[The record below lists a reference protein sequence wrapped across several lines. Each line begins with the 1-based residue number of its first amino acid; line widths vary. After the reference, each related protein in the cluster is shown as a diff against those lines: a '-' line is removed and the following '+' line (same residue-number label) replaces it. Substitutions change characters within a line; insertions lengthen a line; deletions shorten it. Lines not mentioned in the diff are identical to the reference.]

1 MVTSLHVS
9 RAVRHLAMP
18 MARRCQISPDL
29 AAYNGSAACN
39 GPGVRGDVAA
49 GGGEEPLDDPTVV
62 PAMAQSPTAG
72 PSPMVLGLAPW
83 AGVVASAAV
92 VLLVAVVSWWAAIKM
107 LAPSGAITASV
118 AMAAVACLPLFGMG
132 NRMVA
137 PIRRRWHS
145 SDELTGLPGRRHFVE
160 TASRWLGGGHR
171 ARGSVSAALILI
183 DLDRLRDINGTLGHE
198 HGDRM
203 LATVSARLR
212 SVLRP
217 TDLLARVDGDE
228 FAALLRDVDLAGA
241 EAVARRI
248 RDALRVPVS
257 LDDLRVQADASV
269 GIAHAPEHGRGI
281 LELMRRAE
289 EAMYAAKGA
298 HTGQRVYDPA
308 CQLGNR
314 AQLGLRA
321 DLREALDEGQIE
333 LRYQPKADMRSGRI
347 SGVEALVRWR
357 HPTGGLRPPN
367 MFLPE
372 MERAGL
378 MGRLTQRV
386 LDIALADCARWH
398 AAGAALAVSVNV
410 PASVIVDHGFVK
422 LVRGVLARHGL
433 PASALVVEITED
445 GLITVLEQ
453 AQRTLCGLRDHG
465 VRVSLDDYGTGLCSL
480 AYLRELPA
488 DEVKLDQRFLRDI
501 DRDSSAAEIVRS
513 TVALAHALRLRI
525 VAEGVETSRSWAS
538 LAAWQCDEVQGY
550 FVSRPLVG
558 ERVLSWL
565 REWGDRL
572 RWLPSA
578 ADPAPTGPISVTA
591 ASRVARANPAG
602 TDRSTRSFPPS
613 SGTIPAV
620 PAVAASPT
628 NSAPPP
634 TPASSIPPTCSP
646 AVTGPVPLPDAR
658 TVPVSLT
665 RTVGPSNRV
674 ATASMIA
681 SGGADSAGSASGDE
695 EPNQPEH
702 LLRAMPDES
711 PGPWSMGFRAS
722 QHADARSR
730 RLSGQLM
737 RDGRL
742 TG

>member
-1 MVTSLHVS
+1 MS
-9 RAVRHLAMP
+9 RAVRRLTTP
-18 MARRCQISPDL
+18 VARRCQESPGST
-29 AAYNGSAACN
+29 AYSGSA
-39 GPGVRGDVAA
+39 VRGGAAARSSAVATA
-49 GGGEEPLDDPTVV
+49 GGGKTARAQATVAHAGGETSDAPMTS
-62 PAMAQSPTAG
+62 PAMAHSPTTGGSPTFPELEVSSAG
-72 PSPMVLGLAPW
+72 RSSGGDQHGRNRPWGGRQRAGGRVDETTTSGRRPGVL
-83 AGVVASAAV
+83 ASASV
-92 VLLVAVVSWWAAIKM
+92 VLLVGVVSWWAAIKV
-107 LAPSGAITASV
+107 LAPSGAITTSLTV
-118 AMAAVACLPLFGMG
+118 AAVACLPLSGLG
-132 NRMVA
+132 DRMVA
-137 PIRRRWHS
+137 AVRRRWYG
-145 SDELTGLPGRRHFVE
+145 SDDLTGLPGRRHFVA

-198 HGDRM
+198 HGDHM
-203 LATVSARLR
+203 LATVGARLR

-217 TDLLARVDGDE
+217 ADLLARVDGDE
-228 FAALLRDVDLAGA
+228 FAVLLRDVDLAGA

-248 RDALRVPVS
+248 REALRIPVR
-257 LDDLRVQADASV
+257 LDDLRVQADVSV

-289 EAMYAAKGA
+289 EAMYAAKGT

-321 DLREALDEGQIE
+321 DLREALDGGQIE
-333 LRYQPKADMRSGRI
+333 LRYQPKAEMRSGRI
-347 SGVEALVRWR
+347 RGVEALVRWR

-378 MGRLTQRV
+378 MGRLTQQV

-410 PASVIVDHGFVK
+410 PASVIVDRGFVD
-422 LVRGVLARHGL
+422 LVRGALERHGL
-433 PASALVVEITED
+433 PASALVVEVTED

-453 AQRTLCGLRDHG
+453 AQRTLSGLRDHG

-513 TVALAHALRLRI
+513 TVSLAHALRLRI

-550 FVSRPLVG
+550 FVSRPLAG

-572 RWLPSA
+572 RWLPSGGE
-578 ADPAPTGPISVTA
+578 PAPTGPIRVTTASRGARVHSVATA
-591 ASRVARANPAG
+591 ANAQLSSPAAG
-602 TDRSTRSFPPS
+602 
-613 SGTIPAV
+613 
-620 PAVAASPT
+620 AASA
-628 NSAPPP
+628 AP
-634 TPASSIPPTCSP
+634 
-646 AVTGPVPLPDAR
+646 
-658 TVPVSLT
+658 
-665 RTVGPSNRV
+665 V
-674 ATASMIA
+674 ATASMMT
-681 SGGADSAGSASGDE
+681 SGSACGAA
-695 EPNQPEH
+695 EPPTAGKPS
-702 LLRAMPDES
+702 LAVPSSRPGLR
-711 PGPWSMGFRAS
+711 SMGFRMS
-722 QHADARSR
+722 QHAEAGSR
-730 RLSGQLM
+730 RPSGQPAH
-737 RDGRL
+737 DGW
-742 TG
+742 GA